1 MCGVKLLRAGG
12 LAILLSLTPACTEAQ
27 HAGRSDEAAA
37 ERATRA
43 SEIPNEAELVLQ
55 RELDRITVRAEEID
69 EVFLPLPL
77 LRPAEESA
85 LRRFGND
92 QQLARARALGIG
104 RGPSSERL
112 ASLER
117 EGRLVRLEGSTPLW
131 IVRRLDYSVPLLVPA
146 AHSLLIEIGERFQ
159 TRLQELDVP
168 PYRLE
173 VTSLL
178 RSAEDQAALRRVNP
192 NAAAGESTHEFG
204 TTLDIAYSAFAAPLE
219 PIVPLETAEAPWL
232 EPHLA
237 RFASAMAESVAA
249 RRSREL
255 QAILGH
261 VLLELQEE
269 GRVMVTLERLQPV
282 YHLTVAREQPAA
294 RGIAVG
300 MASRV
305 VRTGSSDDQKR

>member
-1 MCGVKLLRAGG
+1 ML
-12 LAILLSLTPACTEAQ
+12 E
-27 HAGRSDEAAA
+27 
-37 ERATRA
+37 
-43 SEIPNEAELVLQ
+43 
-55 RELDRITVRAEEID
+55 RELDRIAKRAEAID
-69 EVFLPLPL
+69 EIFLPLPL
-77 LRPAEESA
+77 LRRAEEAA

-104 RGPSSERL
+104 RGTSSERL

-117 EGRLVRLEGSTPLW
+117 EGRLVRVDESTPLW

-146 AHSLLIEIGERFQ
+146 AHALLTEVGERFQ
-159 TRLQELDVP
+159 ARLLALEIP

-173 VTSLL
+173 VTSVL

-204 TTLDIAYSAFAAPLE
+204 TTLDVAYSAFAAPIE
-219 PIVPLETAEAPWL
+219 PIVRLETGEAPWL
-232 EPHLA
+232 EPHLE
-237 RFASAMAESVAA
+237 RFAAAMAETVAA

-269 GRVMVTLERLQPV
+269 GRVMVTMERLQPV
-282 YHLTVAREQPAA
+282 YHLTIARE
-294 RGIAVG
+294 
-300 MASRV
+300 
-305 VRTGSSDDQKR
+305 